1 MNGKIGRQVFFDQVK
16 GGKATG
22 KPHKRLKVMVDVL
35 LETKFL
41 MGAAFELSAC
51 IKRTE
56 KIYLGHFV
64 RNSNMYTGR
73 F

>member
-22 KPHKRLKVMVDVL
+22 KPHKRLKVMV

-41 MGAAFELSAC
+41 EAAFELSAC

-56 KIYLGHFV
+56 KIELGHFV